1 MTRGFAP
8 FVAALPAL
16 LALSLSAC
24 SGPGK
29 YVWVNELPAATVS
42 EDYRIRSG
50 DLVSIVVFQQEAMS
64 VKSRVRTDGK
74 IAFPILG
81 DVEMRGRR
89 PADVKAL
96 LEGRLKEYVVTPHVT
111 VSIEE
116 SLPVEVSV
124 LGEVAH
130 PGNFTLKPNAGV
142 ASALANAG
150 GLTDY
155 ADKDRIFVVRPPQR
169 IRFTYKAIAHGEAPS
184 ATFLLEAGDV
194 IVVE

>member
-1 MTRGFAP
+1 MTRV
-8 FVAALPAL
+8 FVRLLAALA
-16 LALSLSAC
+16 LALTLSC

-29 YVWVNELPAATVS
+29 YVWVNELPAPAVS
-42 EDYRIRSG
+42 EEYRIRSG
-50 DLVSIVVFQQEAMS
+50 DLVNIVVFQQEAMS

-81 DVEMRGRR
+81 DVEIRGRR
-89 PADVKAL
+89 PADMKAL

-124 LGEVAH
+124 LGEVAR
-130 PGNFTLKPNAGV
+130 PGTFTLKPNAGV

-150 GLTDY
+150 GLTDF

-169 IRFTYKAIAHGEAPS
+169 IRFTYKAIARGEAPS